1 MATYTKL
8 DQIDLPAVSER
19 YGLRDPHVEPLKGG
33 AANSSFHV
41 SSPSGDFTLTIL
53 DNHDIVSA
61 RRLATYT
68 QAVYRLGV
76 PTTEVVPALDGALI
90 TTFDDGRPVILKR
103 WIQGEV
109 REPLPMPLLPEAG
122 RILAQLH
129 ALEPESEGLGD
140 LPCGTRRLSAEQLDA
155 IPQFADREF
164 AVWLAARLERVRS
177 AEADSERS
185 RKVAH
190 GDLFADN
197 VIVRDDGA
205 LSVLDWETV
214 SLDDPLLDL
223 GMAAV
228 GLAAEDDVLVPKRL
242 SALVTGYQAL
252 APLSEADA
260 AALPLEIEHAA
271 CIIAFHRYYRHN
283 VRFPDPNKSTY
294 HLKMIKFV
302 ESVRAATRTSQ
313 T

>member
-19 YGLRDPHVEPLKGG
+19 YGLQDAQLEPLKGG

-41 SSPSGDFTLTIL
+41 SGPSGDFTLTIL
-53 DNHDIVSA
+53 DNHDLVSA
-61 RRLATYT
+61 QNLATYT

-90 TTFDDGRPVILKR
+90 TTFDDGRPIILKK
-103 WIQGEV
+103 WIEGDV
-109 REPLPMPLLPEAG
+109 RQPLPIPLLPEAG

-129 ALEPESEGLGD
+129 SLAPESEGLGD
-140 LPCGTRRLSAEQLDA
+140 LPVGTRRLSAEQLDV

-164 AVWLAARLERVRS
+164 AEWLAACLRRVRS
-177 AEADSERS
+177 AEADSERT

-228 GLAAEDDVLVPKRL
+228 GLAAEDDVLVPERL
-242 SALVTGYQAL
+242 HALVTGYQAL
-252 APLSEADA
+252 APLSEADT

-271 CIIAFHRYYRHN
+271 CIIAFHRYYRHSI
-283 VRFPDPNKSTY
+283 RFPDPSRSTY

-302 ESVRAATRTSQ
+302 ESVGAAAQSGSS
-313 T
+313 

>member
-19 YGLRDPHVEPLKGG
+19 YGLQEPQLEPLRGG
-33 AANSSFHV
+33 AANSSFHL
-41 SSPSGDFTLTIL
+41 SSSSGDFTLTIL

-61 RRLATYT
+61 QSLATHT

-76 PTTEVVPALDGALI
+76 PTTEVVPALDGRLI
-90 TTFDDGRPVILKR
+90 TTIDGRPVILKK
-103 WIQGEV
+103 WIPGEV
-109 REPLPMPLLPEAG
+109 REPLPVRLLPEAG

-129 ALEPESEGLGD
+129 ALAPESEGLGD
-140 LPCGTRRLSAEQLDA
+140 LPVGTRRLSAEQLDL

-164 AVWLAARLERVRS
+164 AAWLDTRLKRVRS
-177 AEADSERS
+177 AEADSERC
-185 RKVAH
+185 RKVTH

-197 VIVRDDGA
+197 VIVGNGGA

-214 SLDDPLLDL
+214 SIDDPLLDL

-228 GLAAEDDVLVPKRL
+228 GLAQEDDILVPERL
-242 SALVTGYQAL
+242 DALVAGYQTR
-252 APLSEADA
+252 APLSKADA
-260 AALPLEIEHAA
+260 DALPLEIEHAA
-271 CIIAFHRYYRHN
+271 CIIAFHRYYRHH
-283 VRFPDPNKSTY
+283 VRFPDPSKSTY

-302 ESVRAATRTSQ
+302 ESVGAVTRPGQS
-313 T
+313 

>member
-19 YGLRDPHVEPLKGG
+19 YGLQEPRLEPLKGG

-41 SSPSGDFTLTIL
+41 SGPSGDFTLTIL
-53 DNHDIVSA
+53 DNHDMVSA
-61 RRLATYT
+61 QSLATYT
-68 QAVYRLGV
+68 QAVHRLGV

-90 TTFDDGRPVILKR
+90 TTFDGRPVILKK

-109 REPLPMPLLPEAG
+109 RQPLPLPLLPEAG

-129 ALEPESEGLGD
+129 ALTPESEGLDD
-140 LPCGTRRLSAEQLDA
+140 LPVGTRRLSAEQLDV

-164 AVWLAARLERVRS
+164 ASWLAARLKRVRN
-177 AEADSERS
+177 AEADNERS

-197 VIVRDDGA
+197 VIVRDDGT

-228 GLAAEDDVLVPKRL
+228 GLAAEDDVLVPERL
-242 SALVTGYQAL
+242 SALVTGYQDL
-252 APLSEADA
+252 ASLSEADA

-283 VRFPDPNKSTY
+283 VRFPDPSKSTY

-302 ESVRAATRTSQ
+302 ESVGAAARPGPS
-313 T
+313 

>member
-19 YGLRDPHVEPLKGG
+19 YGLRESQLEPLKGG
-33 AANSSFHV
+33 AANSSFHL
-41 SSPSGDFTLTIL
+41 SSASGDFTLTIL

-61 RRLATYT
+61 QSLATHT

-76 PTTEVVPALDGALI
+76 PTTEVVHALDGSLI
-90 TTFDDGRPVILKR
+90 TAFDGRPVILKK
-103 WIQGEV
+103 WIPGVV
-109 REPLPMPLLPEAG
+109 REPLPIPLLPEAG

-129 ALEPESEGLGD
+129 SLAPESEGLDG
-140 LPCGTRRLSAEQLDA
+140 LPVGTRRLSAEHLNA
-155 IPQFADREF
+155 IPQFADRDF
-164 AVWLAARLERVRS
+164 AAWLTACLKRVCS

-185 RKVAH
+185 PKVAH

-197 VIVRDDGA
+197 VIVRDEGA

-214 SLDDPLLDL
+214 SLDDPMLDL

-228 GLAAEDDVLVPKRL
+228 GLAQEDDVLVPERL
-242 SALVTGYQAL
+242 SALVAGYQAL

-283 VRFPDPNKSTY
+283 VRFPDPSKSTY

-302 ESVRAATRTSQ
+302 ESVRAVTQHGPS
-313 T
+313 

>member
-19 YGLRDPHVEPLKGG
+19 YGLQDSQLEPLKGG
-33 AANSSFHV
+33 AANSSFHL
-41 SSPSGDFTLTIL
+41 SGPSGDFTLTIL

-61 RRLATYT
+61 QSLATHT
-68 QAVYRLGV
+68 QAVHRLGV
-76 PTTEVVPALDGALI
+76 PTTEVVPALDGSLI
-90 TTFDDGRPVILKR
+90 TTFDGRPVMLKK

-109 REPLPMPLLPEAG
+109 RQPLPIPLLPEAG

-129 ALEPESEGLGD
+129 ALSPESEGLGD
-140 LPCGTRRLSAEQLDA
+140 LPVGTRRLSAEHLDMM
-155 IPQFADREF
+155 PRFADREF
-164 AVWLAARLERVRS
+164 AAWLAARLERVRS

-185 RKVAH
+185 RKVTH

-197 VIVRDDGA
+197 VIVRDGGA

-228 GLAAEDDVLVPKRL
+228 GLAQEDDVLVPERL
-242 SALVTGYQAL
+242 SALVAGYQEC

-260 AALPLEIEHAA
+260 VALPLEIEHAA

-283 VRFPDPNKSTY
+283 VRFPDPSKSAY

-302 ESVRAATRTSQ
+302 ESVGAAAPCGEC
-313 T
+313 

>member
-19 YGLRDPHVEPLKGG
+19 YGLRDPQLEPLKGG

-53 DNHDIVSA
+53 DNHDIGSA
-61 RRLATYT
+61 QSLATYT

-90 TTFDDGRPVILKR
+90 TTFDGRPVILKK

-109 REPLPMPLLPEAG
+109 RQPLPIPLLPEAG

-129 ALEPESEGLGD
+129 ALAPESEGLGD
-140 LPCGTRRLSAEQLDA
+140 LPVGTRRLSAEQLDV

-164 AVWLAARLERVRS
+164 AAWLAARLKRVRS
-177 AEADSERS
+177 AEAGSERS
-185 RKVAH
+185 RKIAH

-228 GLAAEDDVLVPKRL
+228 GLAAEGDVLVPERL
-242 SALVTGYQAL
+242 NALVTGYQTL

-283 VRFPDPNKSTY
+283 VRFPDASKSTY

-302 ESVRAATRTSQ
+302 ESVGAATRPGRT
-313 T
+313 